1 MKHGLCSSLLI
12 AMLAFDSALLSGQSN
27 PLTPSLRTE
36 RANTVL
42 RARIKWLEDTAAI
55 DPCSI
60 LQATGDTG
68 FVDRLDVEV
77 RSRLLDVSV
86 STACTPLGGGSPI
99 AHVQLLS
106 VTGTQDAAVVT
117 LLVHGRGI
125 GSLLQ
130 RHRFDATN
138 GWRIEIEFPV
148 AQHDRAPRP
157 APPDTSRAWSV
168 SARDTACRGLPEL
181 AGAHR
186 DIHVFRGNRLGFLR
200 LEEYRIDQIWIEDPV
215 SP

>member
-1 MKHGLCSSLLI
+1 MRYGLCSALLI
-12 AMLAFDSALLSGQSN
+12 AVLACDPALLRGQSN

-42 RARIKWLEDTAAI
+42 GARIQWLEDTLPI

-60 LQATGDTG
+60 LRATGDTG
-68 FVDRLDVEV
+68 FVSRLDAEV
-77 RSRLLDVSV
+77 RSQLLDRQVA
-86 STACTPLGGGSPI
+86 TPCTPLGGGSPV
-99 AHVQLLS
+99 AHVELVS
-106 VTGTQDAAVVT
+106 VTGTRDAAVIT

-148 AQHDRAPRP
+148 AQNDRAPRP
-157 APPDTSRAWSV
+157 APPDTLRNDRA
-168 SARDTACRGLPEL
+168 GLPSDSL
-181 AGAHR
+181 TVADR
-186 DIHVFRGNRLGFLR
+186 SDRCSSCWLRGRGQLGVGR
-200 LEEYRIDQIWIEDPV
+200 RSTKTPRG
-215 SP
+215 